1 MIKLQ
6 PSSNENLP
14 WTGYSIIR
22 IGEKVGQCA
31 FKSKPKNGKVEIA
44 YYIFEQF
51 EKQGIAT
58 EACRLLTEIAMKA
71 DPTIQVIARTLMEE
85 NASTKVLKKNNY
97 EFAGVVTDPEDGEV
111 WECKFNNKLNK
122 QER

>member
-6 PSSNENLP
+6 PSSDENLP
-14 WTGYSIIR
+14 WTGYAIIR
-22 IGEKVGQCA
+22 DGEKVGQCA

-44 YYIFEQF
+44 YYIFGQF

-58 EACRLLTEIAMKA
+58 EACRLLTQLSIKA
-71 DPTIQVIARTLMEE
+71 DPTVVVTARTLMEE
-85 NASTKVLKKNNY
+85 NASTNVLRKNNY

-111 WECKFNNKLNK
+111 WEWKYNNK
-122 QER
+122 